1 MGWGRILPVVLVLVA
16 SSAAA
21 QAPWPTQQQQ
31 PQQQQAPWPAQ
42 QSQPQGQAAWP
53 AQQQSQPQG
62 QAAWPAQQP
71 QQSHAATAWPQQQA
85 AAPAAPMTPMAAPA
99 MSPMGM
105 GGGGQVPPCA
115 AVLNK
120 LHAEAEKRGAE
131 AKAGQEKHVPR
142 EELCKLVT
150 NLVAAEGKFTKA
162 AEQEATNCR
171 IPPEAIKQMKA
182 GHENLVKVR
191 TALCTAA
198 PTAGPPSLAEALG
211 TDKMP
216 LDATEKTNVKR
227 GGVLDSLTG
236 APIR

>member
-21 QAPWPTQQQQ
+21 QAPWPTQQQ
-31 PQQQQAPWPAQ
+31 PQQQQAPWPA
-42 QSQPQGQAAWP
+42 
-53 AQQQSQPQG
+53 QQSQPQG

-71 QQSHAATAWPQQQA
+71 QQSHAATAWPQHQA
-85 AAPAAPMTPMAAPA
+85 AAPGAPMTPMGAPA
-99 MSPMGM
+99 MAPGGGMMSPM

-120 LHAEAEKRGAE
+120 LHSEAEKRGAE
-131 AKAGQEKHVPR
+131 AKAGQEKHVSR

-150 NLVAAEGKFTKA
+150 NLVAAEGKFTNA
-162 AEQEATNCR
+162 AEKEARNCG
-171 IPPEAIKQMKA
+171 IPPEALKQMKA
-182 GHENLVKVR
+182 GHEHLVKVR

-198 PTAGPPSLAEALG
+198 PGAGPPSLAEALG
-211 TDKMP
+211 TDKLP
-216 LDATEKTNVKR
+216 LDETEKANVKR
-227 GGVLDSLTG
+227 GGVLDSMTG